1 MRQGL
6 APAIPSRMGRPPLS
20 RGRSAGNKRWFFGV
34 DKFQAGPVEFSGLG
48 VGSGERSRGM
58 PYCSENMVTRSRG
71 AGSMVGLGTRAVD
84 VQSVMPSMSREMR
97 GDTAIQ
103 VLRGTEFL
111 QAITTPSSPS
121 TDVGALLAVIAIN
134 PTAFLKTRIAQ
145 FAPLFQRYRF
155 RKLNFIYEPIANA
168 TQSGQIIGF
177 GDYDF
182 DNQIT
187 TNSED
192 NVRQAAAHINQSIS
206 QIWEPR
212 SFPFGILDDFTTLF
226 TNLNGG
232 ENRLIYQGVFY
243 LIAASFLGPEFG
255 IGNIYI
261 EYECEFSIQQ
271 LAVEDVPGTV
281 LSLVA
286 GTGSAVTWNELFVG
300 LSSEIIDDYQSNL
313 NFTVTTEGTVT
324 VPLPPGGYLLNVSGK
339 DAVVD
344 VASSTVLQFYDNL
357 DTSASDAGVAVTPIV
372 ENFGSDPSFQFTP
385 TEFANGVIN
394 NLSMGSS
401 YFIFVTTPVLGGVL
415 NLVMDYTWSV
425 GASSGITSTAAPVVT
440 LSICAVS
447 PTDIVPS
454 AMRQRAACALVVA
467 KPKWQAQIDN
477 EVSDLR
483 RQLKLLQGSTRKSS
497 VEAFYPTRRPAAETF
512 HSSVMK
518 DLLTKRS
525 YDGPS
530 RMSPCV
536 SQHKFPLKRKVL
548 KVVEVDESSED
559 EKV

>member
-58 PYCSENMVTRSRG
+58 PYCSENMVNRSRSSN
-71 AGSMVGLGTRAVD
+71 SMVGLGTRAVD
-84 VQSVMPSMSREMR
+84 VQSVMPWMSREMR

-111 QAITTPSSPS
+111 QAVTTPSTPS

-212 SFPFGILDDFTTLF
+212 SFPFGVLDDFTTLF

-243 LIAASFLGPEFG
+243 LIAASFLGPDFG

-300 LSSEIIDDYQSNL
+300 LSSEIVDDYQSNL

-324 VPLPPGGYLLNVSGK
+324 VPLPSGGYLLNVSGK
-339 DAVVD
+339 DGLVDFAV
-344 VASSTVLQFYDNL
+344 STLLQFYDVL
-357 DTSASDAGVAVTPIV
+357 DTSASDSGVTVTPIV
-372 ENFGSDPSFQFTP
+372 QNIETDPSLQITP
-385 TEFANGVIN
+385 TVGTTGVVNSI
-394 NLSMGSS
+394 SMGSS
-401 YFIFVTTPVLGGVL
+401 YFISVAAPLGGL
-415 NLVMDYTWSV
+415 QNLVMDYTWSV
-425 GASSGITSTAAPVVT
+425 GGSSGISGTAAPVVT
-440 LSICAVS
+440 LSICAVA

-454 AMRQRAACALVVA
+454 STRQRSACALVVA
-467 KPKWQAQIDN
+467 KPKWQVQIDN

-483 RQLKLLQGSTRKSS
+483 RQLKLLQGFTKK
-497 VEAFYPTRRPAAETF
+497 PAAEMS
-512 HSSVMK
+512 HSSIMK
-518 DLLTKRS
+518 DLLIKRS
-525 YDGPS
+525 CGPS
-530 RMSPCV
+530 RVFPCV
-536 SQHKFPLKRKVL
+536 SQHKFPSKRKVL